1 MPRAEWTA
9 AQRHGALLLV
19 CFVGI
24 FNLMDRQVMTIL
36 LEPIKLEFKATD
48 TEMGLLTGG
57 IFAFFYAGASI
68 PLARLADRFP
78 RKMVIGGSLAAWSV
92 LTSLGGLASS
102 FTQLASTRLGV
113 AIGEAGSGAPTYSIL
128 ADLYELKHRAKAYSC
143 YSAATSIGIGGAVII
158 GGWLVDAIGWRLTL
172 VAVGAPGVI
181 LSLIVFTM
189 LREPVR
195 GMADNLAETEA
206 DRHYGF
212 WETLRHL
219 FTIRTFPF
227 LILICGLGGTGGY
240 GLLTWG
246 PSFLIRAHGMSPAD
260 VGIYFGSMS
269 IVALVLGQLITGV
282 VLDIAARHDLRA
294 YMWFAGGGL
303 LLCIPFGLRFTLANS
318 WWLSIIGFGLLSFLI
333 SPHNMCG
340 TVIAQTLAPPR
351 MRATAS
357 MIIGLGTALFGTGFG
372 PMFIGMLND
381 LLIPRYGPLAIR
393 YSISAALIFFGLSAT
408 AALIAARFV
417 RADHARLHA
426 YARDGM
432 ADQAIT

>member
-19 CFVGI
+19 CLVGI

-36 LEPIKLEFKATD
+36 LEPIKLEFDASD

-57 IFAFFYAGASI
+57 IFAVFYCAASI
-68 PLARLADRFP
+68 PLARMADRYQ

-92 LTSLGGLASS
+92 LTSLGGLASN
-102 FTQLASTRLGV
+102 FTQLAITRLGV
-113 AIGEAGSGAPTYSIL
+113 AIGESGSGTPTYSIL

-143 YSAATSIGIGGAVII
+143 YSAATSIGIGGAVVI
-158 GGWLVDAIGWRLTL
+158 GGWLVDAIGWRWTL

-181 LSLIVFTM
+181 LSLIVFAV

-195 GMADNLAETEA
+195 GMADNLVETEA
-206 DRHYGF
+206 DRLYGF
-212 WETLRHL
+212 WETIRHL

-240 GLLTWG
+240 GVLTWG

-260 VGIYFGSMS
+260 VGLYFGTMS
-269 IVALVLGQLITGV
+269 IAALVLGQLITGV
-282 VLDIAARHDLRA
+282 ILDLAARRDLRA
-294 YMWFAGGGL
+294 YMWFAAGGL
-303 LLCIPFGLRFTLANS
+303 LLGIPFGLIFTLAEE
-318 WWLSIIGFGLLSFLI
+318 WWLSIVGFGALSFLI
-333 SPHNMCG
+333 SWHNMCG

-351 MRATAS
+351 MRATAA
-357 MIIGLGTALFGTGFG
+357 MVLGLGTALLGTGFG
-372 PMFIGMLND
+372 PMFIGALND
-381 LLIPRYGPLAIR
+381 VLEPRFGPLAIR
-393 YSISAALIFFGLSAT
+393 YSISAALIFFALSA
-408 AALIAARFV
+408 ASALIAARFI

-426 YARDGM
+426 RA
-432 ADQAIT
+432 ATP